1 MARNRVIYQS
11 EALFVSDEADS
22 TGSSNHTQLHRVQSA
37 NYSFN
42 ISRQDVNQYGQVGR
56 IDSLILEAP
65 TVSFD
70 MSYLL
75 HDGSNEV
82 ALGFADSNDL
92 SSVGFAS
99 GHMTA
104 GSGKNFYILQSEDGV
119 DTNTADAGTALAS
132 SVIGIGNAYLTDYT
146 LDASVGSIPTV
157 SCSFEGLNINST
169 TDISGAGATI
179 SGVDIAGIQISDGT
193 KLTTN
198 NVNLPSPS
206 TGDVTSTALR
216 PGDIEISLGAI
227 SSNDAL
233 GPIVDI
239 SDGNNG
245 SHVQSVSLNFS
256 MSRTPI
262 ERLGNLFPYARPADF
277 PTTASFSLS
286 AIVNEVTAANLVD
299 IVASGQIGTD
309 IDLTF
314 KNSDSSS
321 TEVSKYRLKNA
332 KLVSESISSSIG
344 SNKTVDLTFDVSIGG
359 PSDNENNIFMSGSA
373 S

>member
-11 EALFVSDEADS
+11 EALYVSDDANSAGSAD
-22 TGSSNHTQLHRVQSA
+22 HTQLHRVQSA

-70 MSYLL
+70 ASYYL

-82 ALGFADSNDL
+82 ALGFADSDDFT
-92 SSVGFAS
+92 VGFAS

-104 GSGKNFYILQSEDGV
+104 GSGKNFYILQSDDGV
-119 DTNTADAGTALAS
+119 DANETTGNKFS

-157 SCSFEGLNINST
+157 SVSYEGLNINST
-169 TDISGAGATI
+169 SDITGGNSTI
-179 SGVDIAGIQISDGT
+179 SGIDIPSVELANGT
-193 KLTTN
+193 KIGESDVNIPTPTTGT
-198 NVNLPSPS
+198 V
-206 TGDVTSTALR
+206 GSTALR
-216 PGDIEISLGAI
+216 PGDIAISFGAI
-227 SSNDAL
+227 SSNASL

-239 SDGNNG
+239 GGGTDG

-256 MSRTPI
+256 LSRTPI
-262 ERLGNLFPYARPADF
+262 ERIGNLFPYARPADF
-277 PTTASFSLS
+277 PATASFNVS
-286 AIVNEVTAANLVD
+286 AIVNEITAANLVD
-299 IVASGQIGTD
+299 IVESGHIGTD

-314 KNSDSSS
+314 KGSDGS
-321 TEVSKYRLKNA
+321 TVVSAYKLKNA

-359 PSDNENNIFMSGSA
+359 PSDATNNIFMSGSVT
-373 S
+373 